1 MEKLKKLYKKYS
13 IFNLKEL
20 FFLIIFIV
28 FCFYDTG
35 YTVYKPGGI
44 VNMNSRVIGDNIYS
58 SEGSFN
64 MAYVTAIKGRT
75 PIYLLSKFMPNWE
88 VVKNSDVL
96 LDNETMEDVNKQDKL
111 DYEEAISNAKYV
123 AFNKANINYKILGE
137 HFYAYYITKDNVS
150 DLKVG
155 DELLSYNNIKFKST
169 EILSKYINDL
179 NGADSLLIKYKR
191 NKKEYETYSKI
202 YEDNGKKLIG
212 ISSISI
218 LDLES
223 SHNINIKNKES
234 ESGPSGGLIMA
245 LSIYNAITEGDITKG
260 NKIVGTGTISRDGTV
275 GEIGGV
281 NYKLASAVKEGATV
295 FICPNDNYDEVMEE
309 MEKYNYNIKIINV
322 ATFDEAIEKLA
333 EL

>member
-1 MEKLKKLYKKYS
+1 M
-13 IFNLKEL
+13 
-20 FFLIIFIV
+20 IV
-28 FCFYDTG
+28 TL
-35 YTVYKPGGI
+35 
-44 VNMNSRVIGDNIYS
+44 
-58 SEGSFN
+58 EGN
-64 MAYVTAIKGRT
+64 
-75 PIYLLSKFMPNWE
+75 
-88 VVKNSDVL
+88 
-96 LDNETMEDVNKQDKL
+96 
-111 DYEEAISNAKYV
+111 
-123 AFNKANINYKILGE
+123 
-137 HFYAYYITKDNVS
+137 
-150 DLKVG
+150 
-155 DELLSYNNIKFKST
+155 
-169 EILSKYINDL
+169 
-179 NGADSLLIKYKR
+179 
-191 NKKEYETYSKI
+191 KEYETYSKI

-212 ISSISI
+212 VSSISI

-223 SHNINIKNKES
+223 SHNIDIKNKES

>member
-1 MEKLKKLYKKYS
+1 MEKLKNLYKKYS
-13 IFNLKEL
+13 IFSLKEL

-64 MAYVTAIKGRT
+64 MAYVTAMKGRT
-75 PIYLLSKFMPNWE
+75 PIYLLSKIMPNWE

-123 AFNKANINYKILGE
+123 AFNESNIDYKILDE

-155 DELLSYNNIKFKST
+155 DELLSYNNIKFKNI

-179 NGADSLLIKYKR
+179 NVADSLLIKYKR
-191 NKKEYETYSKI
+191 NNKEYETNSKI

-223 SHNINIKNKES
+223 SYNIDIKNKES

-245 LSIYNAITEGDITKG
+245 LSIYNAITDNDITKG
-260 NKIVGTGTISRDGTV
+260 NKIVGTGTINRDGIV

-281 NYKLASAVKEGATV
+281 NFKLASAVKEGATV
-295 FICPNDNYDEVMEE
+295 FICPNDNYDEVMKE